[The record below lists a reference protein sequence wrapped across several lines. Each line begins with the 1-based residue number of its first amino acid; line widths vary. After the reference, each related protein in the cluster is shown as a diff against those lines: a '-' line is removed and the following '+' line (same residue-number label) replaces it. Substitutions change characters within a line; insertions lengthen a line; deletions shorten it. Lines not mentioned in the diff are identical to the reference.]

1 MLGGLFEK
9 IKDAF
14 IDKESGSIKFG
25 SVIATAAGA
34 LGGSMLLA
42 GPLAAIAGPAAG
54 ILAPV
59 LGGLAG
65 LAIKEIVLP
74 MITKG
79 ASGGSQEPN
88 SGFRAASQPARGAGQ
103 VVEQEI
109 ETPNV
114 PGRGGQI
121 QR

>member
-34 LGGSMLLA
+34 IGGSMLL
-42 GPLAAIAGPAAG
+42 GPLLAGIAGPAAG

-74 MITKG
+74 MITG
-79 ASGGSQEPN
+79 GNRGGSQEPN
-88 SGFRAASQPARGAGQ
+88 SGFRGASEPARGAGQ